1 MTNQIISVKKNTER
15 IRICVLFV
23 ISPLFRQCHCH
34 KPIATK
40 FFFFFHPISVMPL
53 SQIHSHKFFFPSI
66 SAMALPKT
74 TWNKFFSLLF
84 RQCHC
89 HNSIPLFFV
98 IEERDKPNCFSK
110 KKYWKNKNM
119 RTFFYISPLFQQCH
133 CHKQQ
138 FFFFYYVLFFCF
150 CSQRF
155 RIRIFYL
162 CFEYLFYCFCLH
174 HFRIRILYLS
184 LQRVSCT

>member
-1 MTNQIISVKKNTER
+1 MTNQIILVKKNTKR

-53 SQIHSHKFFFPSI
+53 PQIHSHKFFFPSI
-66 SAMALPKT
+66 SAMALPQT
-74 TWNKFFSLLF
+74 NWNKFFSLLF

-98 IEERDKPNCFSK
+98 IKEHDKPNCFSK

-119 RTFFYISPLFQQCH
+119 HTFFLYLSSIWVMPLPQTTI
-133 CHKQQ
+133 
-138 FFFFYYVLFFCF
+138 FFPSYSNSFPHFFLLNFRNGIATNYVLFFVF
-150 CSQRF
+150 VYST
-155 RIRIFYL
+155 L
-162 CFEYLFYCFCLH
+162 E
-174 HFRIRILYLS
+174 
-184 LQRVSCT
+184 

>member
-1 MTNQIISVKKNTER
+1 MCTFCYLSSISAMPLPQTNCNQKKKK
-15 IRICVLFV
+15 I
-23 ISPLFRQCHCH
+23 
-34 KPIATK
+34 
-40 FFFFFHPISVMPL
+40 HPISVMPL
-53 SQIHSHKFFFPSI
+53 PQIHSHKFFFPSI

-74 TWNKFFSLLF
+74 NWNKFFSLLF

-98 IEERDKPNCFSK
+98 IEERDKPNCFSQ

-138 FFFFYYVLFFCF
+138 FFFLLYTFFLF
-150 CSQRF
+150 
-155 RIRIFYL
+155 
-162 CFEYLFYCFCLH
+162 LFTTL
-174 HFRIRILYLS
+174 
-184 LQRVSCT
+184 